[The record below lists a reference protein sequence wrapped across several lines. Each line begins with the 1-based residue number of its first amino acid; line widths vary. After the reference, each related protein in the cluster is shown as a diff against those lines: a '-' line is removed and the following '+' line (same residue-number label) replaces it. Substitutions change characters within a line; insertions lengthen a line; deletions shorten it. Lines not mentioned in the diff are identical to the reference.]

1 MLIGEV
7 FLMSETKNKILSVE
21 PEPTTKRTVFVIKNS
36 EILPADEGIR
46 GRNTSELHKF
56 FISE

>member
-1 MLIGEV
+1 
-7 FLMSETKNKILSVE
+7 MSETKNKILFVE